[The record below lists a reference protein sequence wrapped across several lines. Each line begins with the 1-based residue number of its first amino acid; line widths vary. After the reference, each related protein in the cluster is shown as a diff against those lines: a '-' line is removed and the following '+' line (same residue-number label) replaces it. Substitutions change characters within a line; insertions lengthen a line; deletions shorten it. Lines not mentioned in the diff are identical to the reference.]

1 MLKKILIANRG
12 EIAVR
17 VIRTCREM
25 GIATVAVY
33 SELDR
38 EALHVRMAD
47 EAYALGGETAAESY
61 LNTEAILDAIEKS
74 GADGVHP
81 GYGFFSENTD
91 FARAITDR
99 GVTFI
104 GPPPEAI
111 EVMGDKISSR
121 IAAEAAGVAGVP
133 GRSEP
138 LTSPDEVV
146 AFGTEVGWPL
156 AIKAAYGGGG
166 RGMKV
171 VESASEAAE
180 AMESAA
186 REAQAYFGR
195 PEIYVERYLGWPR
208 HVEMQVLGDTHGTM
222 LWLGE
227 RDCSAQR
234 RHQKLVEESPAPL
247 FPDDVRRAMG
257 EAAVKVSKACG
268 YYNAGTVEF
277 LFQDGE
283 FYFLEMNTRL
293 QVEHPVTELVT
304 GLDLVAWQIRIASGE
319 ELTFGQ
325 DDVARNGHAIEVR
338 INAEDPSGGRFSP
351 SPGTI
356 TKFTAPSGPGVRLD
370 AGYEAGD
377 TVSQFYDN
385 LVAKLIVWAPD
396 RESARRRM
404 LRALDETEI
413 TGIATTIPADVAILT
428 HPDFAAGTHSTKWVE
443 DVLDLSGL
451 TIAPPDAA
459 PAAADDA
466 VPTVQRDVT
475 AEVDGRRFSVKLWV
489 PDLVAVAAPQGV
501 VRPKRAAQAAAGASG
516 SGDVTVPMQGTI
528 VKVLVAVGD
537 AVEVGQT
544 ICLLEA
550 MKMENAVNAEK
561 DGVIKEV
568 RVSAGDVRRRGRHR
582 GRDRIGPWTH
592 ATAKDAAASVIDG
605 APAGVGR
612 PQPLGPLDA
621 RALLQRDQVGPRRG
635 RGAAG
640 GRPRRSTKASTT
652 SPPHSSRGRARASW
666 SSPYAPSTTHCPRWA
681 TPAATTSSQRA
692 R

>member
-1 MLKKILIANRG
+1 MLQKILIANRG

-25 GIATVAVY
+25 GIGTVAVY
-33 SELDR
+33 SNLDR
-38 EALHVRMAD
+38 EAMHVRMAD
-47 EAYALGGETAAESY
+47 EAYALGGDTAAESY
-61 LNTEAILDAIEKS
+61 LNTEAILSAIEQS

-121 IAAEAAGVAGVP
+121 LAAEKAGVEGVP

-146 AFGTEVGWPL
+146 AFGEEHGWPV

-171 VESASEAAE
+171 VDSAAEAAE

-195 PEIYVERYLGWPR
+195 PEIYLERYLTWPR
-208 HVEMQVLGDTHGTM
+208 HVEMQVLGDMHGTT

-234 RHQKLVEESPAPL
+234 RHQKLVEESPAPA
-247 FPDDVRRAMG
+247 FADEVRRAMG
-257 EAAVKVSKACG
+257 EAAVKVSRACG

-304 GLDLVAWQIRIASGE
+304 GLDLVAWQIRVASGE
-319 ELTFGQ
+319 ALEFGQ
-325 DDVARNGHAIEVR
+325 EDIRRDGHAIEVR

-351 SPGTI
+351 SPGTL
-356 TKFTAPSGPGVRLD
+356 TTFHAPAGPGVRLD

-377 TVSQFYDN
+377 AVSQYYDN
-385 LVAKLIVWAPD
+385 LIAKLIVWAPD

-404 LRALDETEI
+404 LRAIGETRI
-413 TGIATTIPADVAILT
+413 TGVATTLPAHQAILS
-428 HPDFAAGTHSTKWVE
+428 HPDFAAATHSTRWVE
-443 DVLDLSGL
+443 ETLDLSHLDGAAAGE
-451 TIAPPDAA
+451 TVAA
-459 PAAADDA
+459 PGDDD
-466 VPTVQRDVT
+466 VPLVQRDVT
-475 AEVDGRRFSVKLWV
+475 AEVDGRRYSVRLWV
-489 PDLVAVAAPQGV
+489 PDLGTAAASSPRSGRPRRSSAAAVAGT
-501 VRPKRAAQAAAGASG
+501 G
-516 SGDVTVPMQGTI
+516 SGQVTVPMQGTI

-537 AVEVGQT
+537 PVEVGQT

-550 MKMENAVNAEK
+550 MKMENAVAAEK
-561 DGVIKEV
+561 DGIVKEV
-568 RVSAGDVRRRGRHR
+568 RVSAGD
-582 GRDRIGPWTH
+582 
-592 ATAKDAAASVIDG
+592 SVG
-605 APAGVGR
+605 AGDIVAVIE
-612 PQPLGPLDA
+612 
-621 RALLQRDQVGPRRG
+621 
-635 RGAAG
+635 
-640 GRPRRSTKASTT
+640 
-652 SPPHSSRGRARASW
+652 
-666 SSPYAPSTTHCPRWA
+666 
-681 TPAATTSSQRA
+681 
-692 R
+692 